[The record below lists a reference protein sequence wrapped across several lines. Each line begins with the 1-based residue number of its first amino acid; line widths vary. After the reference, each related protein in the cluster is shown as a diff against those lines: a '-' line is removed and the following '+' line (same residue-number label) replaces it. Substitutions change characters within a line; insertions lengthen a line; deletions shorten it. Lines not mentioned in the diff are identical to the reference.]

1 MEMWAYGQSF
11 VEHRSTSYREGL
23 TKMRVLVMIAQTS
36 VRNGTDTHLRRFYD
50 DV

>member
-11 VEHRSTSYREGL
+11 VEHHRTSYRECL
-23 TKMRVLVMIAQTS
+23 TKMRVLVMIVQTS
-36 VRNGTDTHLRRFYD
+36 VRNGTDTRLRRFYH